1 MKRVLKTLT
10 IPGADGAALDVAVEF
25 VFSRRARRIH
35 LRLPRS
41 GPVRIVIP
49 LAAGDPEAVMAT
61 ATEFFGTQRDWYF
74 RVLRRREK
82 AAALLPARPSGM
94 GEFFATYPRV
104 IALGREYA
112 VELGETTGRPFVVW
126 RAGSEEPALFRHR
139 AGAAREADL
148 LALTRAF
155 AKEALPRRVMELAA
169 QTGIAVGRVCVRDQ
183 RGRWGSCS
191 SRGAV
196 SLNWRLVLVTPVLQ
210 DYVILHELAHRR
222 EMNHSDR
229 FWDLLAQ
236 WDPRCGWNDRALS
249 KEWGWL
255 MRFGR

>member
-10 IPGADGAALDVAVEF
+10 IPGADGAPLDVVVEF
-25 VFSRRARRIH
+25 TFSLRARRIH

-41 GPVRIVIP
+41 GPVRIVVP
-49 LAAGDPEAVMAT
+49 LIVDGADTVMGRGV
-61 ATEFFGTQRDWYF
+61 EFFYSQREWYF
-74 RVLRRREK
+74 QALRKREK
-82 AAALLPARPSGM
+82 AAAAVPARPSGM
-94 GEFFATYPRV
+94 GEFFAAHPRV
-104 IALGREYA
+104 VALGREYP
-112 VELGETTGRPFVVW
+112 VELGETAGRPFVVW
-126 RAGSEEPALFRHR
+126 KAGSEEPVLFRHR
-139 AGAAREADL
+139 AGEVREADL

-169 QTGIAVGRVCVRDQ
+169 RAGIALGRVCVRNQ

-196 SLNWRLVLVTPVLQ
+196 SLNWRLVLVPPVLQ
-210 DYVILHELAHRR
+210 DYVIWHELAHRR

-236 WDPRCGWNDRALS
+236 WDPRCGWNDRALT